1 MIGYSIAT
9 FSIATIPIDDRPKK
23 VSALFRIFPNIN
35 AKTGIKSAIQV
46 ANIRV
51 RPNE

>member
-9 FSIATIPIDDRPKK
+9 FSIATIAVQETTKK

-46 ANIRV
+46 ASIKV